1 GNLLLARS
9 TARQKEIAI
18 RAALGAARFRLVRQF
33 LTESILLATCG
44 GALGLL
50 VALWSTSLIQEI
62 GSRVTP
68 LLARI
73 DVDYR
78 VLLFTAGVSFLTGIV
93 FGLAPALHA
102 SRPDLNESLKEG
114 GRSSGS
120 GARGGRL
127 RSVLVVSEVAMA
139 LVLLVCATLLIKS
152 VVRLRATSP

>member
-1 GNLLLARS
+1 KPTLLMLLGAVVFVLLIACANVGNLLLARS

-68 LLARI
+68 LLAGI

-127 RSVLVVSEVAMA
+127 
-139 LVLLVCATLLIKS
+139 
-152 VVRLRATSP
+152 